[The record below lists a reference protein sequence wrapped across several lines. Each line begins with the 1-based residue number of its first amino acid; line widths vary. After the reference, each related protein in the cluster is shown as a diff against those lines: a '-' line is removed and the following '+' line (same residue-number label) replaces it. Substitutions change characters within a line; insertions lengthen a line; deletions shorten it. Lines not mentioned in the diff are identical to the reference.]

1 MAITVE
7 PHKSSLGMEA
17 NVAILIAY
25 LGSIII
31 GWVPFIGYGA
41 FLIPLIIFLVEK
53 ESGFVRFHAMQSFLL
68 SILSYVLKIAMSI
81 IQLIFSPVLSDIA
94 TLPSMMTAGVVI
106 GILGTLFSIA
116 ILVLAII
123 ALINGYQYKKYR
135 LPLLGNL
142 AARLSD
148 R

>member
-1 MAITVE
+1 MAIAVE
-7 PHKSSLGMEA
+7 PHKSSLGMKA

-94 TLPSMMTAGVVI
+94 TLPSVRTAGVVI
-106 GILGTLFSIA
+106 GVLGTLLSIA
-116 ILVLAII
+116 ILAMAII
-123 ALINGYQYKKYR
+123 ALISGYQYKEYR